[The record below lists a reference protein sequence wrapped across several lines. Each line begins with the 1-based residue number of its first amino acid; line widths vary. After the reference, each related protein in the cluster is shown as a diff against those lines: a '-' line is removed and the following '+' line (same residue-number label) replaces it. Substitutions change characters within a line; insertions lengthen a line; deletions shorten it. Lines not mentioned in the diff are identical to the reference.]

1 MTINLPS
8 SDFHMCTII
17 TVIGNVWNLIQIA
30 IQVLVHALESPQSL
44 K

>member
-1 MTINLPS
+1 MTMNLPS

-17 TVIGNVWNLIQIA
+17 TVIGNVWNLFKIA
-30 IQVLVHALESPQSL
+30 IQVLVHALESPESL